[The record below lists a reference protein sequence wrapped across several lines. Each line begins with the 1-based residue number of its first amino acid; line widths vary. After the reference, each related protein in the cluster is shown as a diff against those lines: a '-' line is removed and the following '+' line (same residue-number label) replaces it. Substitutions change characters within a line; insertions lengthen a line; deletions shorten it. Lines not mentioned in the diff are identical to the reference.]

1 MSLINNTIILSS
13 TTRAIKKAKATGK
26 LNTDE
31 IFSFI
36 LLNNLIDFVDGTIVN
51 GSSYFKETKSNLL
64 LLIQNLVYRNPDTI
78 CNYKTAVNTN
88 NLRTISQSVV
98 NTAPTV
104 SGITI
109 PILLEDSYTF
119 KVSDF
124 TTNFSD
130 TQRDTWDK
138 LLIYPNSNLT
148 YKGNVVTNIL
158 NIKVE
163 DVINLVYT
171 RSSDAAFSTPL
182 TFRISD
188 KNLHSLYSA
197 IITNTITGTLIEA
210 ANLPPT
216 LGDGSVYT
224 DNRIT
229 TILTLAMFTT
239 LLAPPYNDPEGDLI
253 DAIRIDSVSGANQGV
268 FYLNSIPVTAGL
280 IITREQLAA
289 NLFTHMGP
297 NVDTVASDYFT
308 FSARDEGSLTWV
320 N

>member
-1 MSLINNTIILSS
+1 MSLRNNTIILSS
-13 TTRAIKKAKATGK
+13 TTRAIKKAKVIGK
-26 LNTDE
+26 LNTNE
-31 IFSFI
+31 VFSFI
-36 LLNNLIDFVDGTIVN
+36 LLDNLLKFVDETIAN
-51 GSSYFKETKSNLL
+51 GSIYFKQTKLDLL
-64 LLIQNLVYRNPDTI
+64 LLIQDLAYRNPETI
-78 CNYKTAVNTN
+78 CNYKVALNTN
-88 NLRTISQSVV
+88 NLRTVDSNVI
-98 NTAPTV
+98 NIAPTV

-109 PILLEDSYTF
+109 PILLEDSYIF
-119 KVSDF
+119 KISDF
-124 TTNFSD
+124 TTNFAD
-130 TQRDTWDK
+130 VQLDAWDK
-138 LLIYPNSNLT
+138 LIIYPNSNLT

-163 DVINLVYT
+163 DVVNLVYT
-171 RSSDAAFSTPL
+171 RSSDAAFSTSL

-229 TILTLAMFTT
+229 TVLTLAMFTT

-253 DAIRIDSVSGANQGV
+253 DALRIDSISGSNQGV
-268 FYLNSIPVTAGL
+268 FYLNSIPITAGL
-280 IITREQLAA
+280 VITREQLSA

-297 NVDTVASDYFT
+297 NIDSVATDFFT
-308 FSARDEGSLTWV
+308 FSARDEGSLIWV